1 MSKFVY
7 AREDS
12 GRELV
17 NGLILKPGKVY
28 EVAKGD
34 VRYSK
39 DVAVIKADL
48 CESLVKEGYL
58 KALAEPKTP
67 APVAKAPEKATA
79 GQSESAK

>member
-17 NGLILKPGKVY
+17 NGLVLKPGKVY
-28 EVAKGD
+28 EIAKGD

-39 DVAVIKADL
+39 DVTSIKADL
-48 CESLVKEGYL
+48 CEALVKEGYL
-58 KALAEPKTP
+58 KALAAPKP
-67 APVAKAPEKATA
+67 AAEAKTTEKAPA